1 MIIRLMMSFIL
12 FILTAR
18 HHRLSRR
25 NRRSAV
31 IFFSRIRRGL
41 AQEASTFSRG
51 VKTDPEKDSPLFPQ
65 RAILDKL

>member
-1 MIIRLMMSFIL
+1 MMSFIL
-12 FILTAR
+12 FILT
-18 HHRLSRR
+18 LSLQDITDCQGEVVG
-25 NRRSAV
+25 AV
-31 IFFSRIRRGL
+31 IFFPRIRRGL